1 MSFNFESAD
10 VKPRADKAAVI
21 ALHSQNQIET
31 LAGF

>member
-1 MSFNFESAD
+1 MNFKCDSAD
-10 VKPRADKAAVI
+10 VKLRADKVAVI